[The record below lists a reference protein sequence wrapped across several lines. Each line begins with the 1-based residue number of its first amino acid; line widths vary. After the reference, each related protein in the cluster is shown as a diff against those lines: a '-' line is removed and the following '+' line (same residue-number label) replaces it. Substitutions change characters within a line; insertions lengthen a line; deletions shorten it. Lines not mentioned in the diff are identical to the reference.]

1 MGKFDGYLICTDL
14 DGTLLRNDKQ
24 ISEENLKAIAYFQQ
38 EGGIF
43 TFITGRMPFFVDG
56 VLSQVTPNGPFGCVN
71 GGGLYDHKKQE
82 YLWKGVMPPH
92 VTELIE
98 CVDKTIPGIGIQVNT
113 FHHVY
118 FCRENETMEIFRRLT
133 GLPNLVCDY
142 HAVKEPIAKIIFGS
156 ESDDEIQLIEKTLR
170 SHPKAKEFDFI
181 QSERTLFE
189 ILPKGIGKGTAISN
203 LVRLLN
209 LDIRKTIAIGDY
221 NNDISMFRAA
231 QVGVA
236 VANACP
242 DALAAADYITVSN
255 EEHAVAQVI
264 YDLEAGKL
272 PF

>member
-24 ISEENLKAIAYFQQ
+24 ISAENLNAIAYFQQ

-43 TFITGRMPFFVDG
+43 TFITGRMPFFVDQT
-56 VLSQVTPNGPFGCVN
+56 LAQITPNAPFGCVN
-71 GGGLYDHKKQE
+71 GGGLYDHRKQE
-82 YLWKGVMPPH
+82 YLWKGLMPPH
-92 VTELIE
+92 VVELIE
-98 CVDKTIPGIGIQVNT
+98 HVDKTVPGIGIQVYT

-118 FCRENETMEIFRRLT
+118 FCQENETMEIFRNAT

-142 HAVKEPIAKIIFGS
+142 HDVTEPMAKILFGS
-156 ESDDEIQLIEKTLR
+156 ESDEDIRLVEHTLR
-170 SHPKAKEFDFI
+170 SHPMAQEFDFI
-181 QSERTLFE
+181 RSERTLFE

-242 DALAAADYITVSN
+242 DALAAADHITVSN